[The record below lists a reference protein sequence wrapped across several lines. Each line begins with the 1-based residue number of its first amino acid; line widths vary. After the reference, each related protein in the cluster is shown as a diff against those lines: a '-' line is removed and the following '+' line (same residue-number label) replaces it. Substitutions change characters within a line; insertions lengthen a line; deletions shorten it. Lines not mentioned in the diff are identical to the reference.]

1 MIDNGNWPEV
11 NRAKCNGGGGCMV
24 VRKIAGVYVV
34 TDTKTGQCLV
44 FSRREYAAHRRQV
57 LESSWPQAL
66 LRLVKQVL
74 LLAQPAVYVARLVR
88 HLLAQIWR

>member
-1 MIDNGNWPEV
+1 MTGNENWPEV
-11 NRAKCNGGGGCMV
+11 NRAKCNGGGGCLV

-57 LESSWPQAL
+57 LESSWPRVL
-66 LRLVKQVL
+66 LRLVKQGL
-74 LLAQPAVYVARLVR
+74 LLVQAAVYVARLVR
-88 HLLAQIWR
+88 DLLAQIWR